1 MNPEIREGQIWTIRG
16 CNKPVIVIS
25 KHNTCCLVDKDGRK
39 REKFPETTIHIPEY
53 GYICCETMMSL
64 DINNLEKCIGEVDA
78 SLVKEIRDKAINN
91 LTSREL

>member
-1 MNPEIREGQIWTIRG
+1 MRSEIREGQIWTVKG

-39 REKFPETTIHIPEY
+39 REKFPEATIHIPEY
-53 GYICCETMMSL
+53 GYICCESMMSL

-78 SLVKEIRDKAINN
+78 SVVEEIRDKVINS
-91 LTSREL
+91 LTAKKL

>member
-53 GYICCETMMSL
+53 GYICCESMSL
-64 DINNLEKCIGEVDA
+64 DINNLEGCIGEVDA
-78 SLVKEIRDKAINN
+78 SVVEKIRDKAINN
-91 LTSREL
+91 LTAKEL